1 MDDFFTLNEYHLLFS
16 LLNNKIKRLAYD
28 DENRKIYNIIRKKL
42 LKNEIHCIENKYFVK
57 SD

>member
-1 MDDFFTLNEYHLLFS
+1 MFTLNEYHLLFS